1 MEVEDDSGG
10 GGQAEQLTEPEQ
22 PPEQAEP
29 VAEPEPENAQ
39 QPEKTSGEYD
49 APPAREESSDQSTN
63 VAEEQQYLSEPGE
76 TVPEPEPEL
85 AEPAPEPDSV
95 VEEAAKAP
103 VAPVYQPPATS
114 SLSLKITPPRSHPAG
129 PPPVT
134 EETEKFST
142 ELIDN
147 TNDGDDEETKEDI
160 TSEPK
165 EKGKKNKKKK
175 KKKNRPEI
183 WAKQAKEAER
193 RRIEDEAREEEDTK
207 DVEVEYIQE
216 ELELDPL
223 DPMYRTFSKIFAT
236 FKIVDPKEAQAMKEE
251 EVKFFCIL

>member
-1 MEVEDDSGG
+1 MS
-10 GGQAEQLTEPEQ
+10 QA
-22 PPEQAEP
+22 
-29 VAEPEPENAQ
+29 
-39 QPEKTSGEYD
+39 
-49 APPAREESSDQSTN
+49 PA
-63 VAEEQQYLSEPGE
+63 A
-76 TVPEPEPEL
+76 
-85 AEPAPEPDSV
+85 
-95 VEEAAKAP
+95 
-103 VAPVYQPPATS
+103 S

-134 EETEKFST
+134 EETEKFSS
-142 ELIDN
+142 EPIDN
-147 TNDGDDEETKEDI
+147 INDGDDEETKEDI

-165 EKGKKNKKKK
+165 EKGRKNKKKK
-175 KKKNRPEI
+175 KKKNRPEM

-193 RRIEDEAREEEDTK
+193 RRLEDEAREEEDTK

-251 EVKFFCIL
+251 EVNIAFHV